1 MYKLKREWG
10 VFSDFNRV
18 IDWFWY
24 SKYTDRA
31 VYIDWHDG
39 STNLFEEIFYQKYSN
54 GDSYTLTHN
63 FVEREHNF
71 DFTNGI
77 ENRRNSISFY
87 KKYTGNWPDT
97 HGSYFYCTSEVYKE
111 PEFLSLRNELNG
123 VFNEFLKFKPQF
135 FQKNE
140 KVLLRNNFK
149 EEKILG
155 VHLRWPGHYYI
166 DRSYGTKIEE
176 TMSSEDFYTLNAE
189 HVIEYFVNNNFDLIY
204 LATDCRI
211 YSEILNQ
218 KLPNKIIQIPYDR
231 IDTDWQTKLEKHDT
245 LTEINNIFLDVY
257 NLSNCNHFISAAGN
271 ITFGVCVFN
280 PILSYHL
287 YPILEN
293 AYSG

>member
-10 VFSDFNRV
+10 VFSDFNRI

-24 SKYTDRA
+24 SKYTGCPIY
-31 VYIDWHDG
+31 VDWTDG
-39 STNLFEEIFYQKYSN
+39 DINLFEKIFYQKYSN
-54 GDSYTLTHN
+54 GDNYTLTYN
-63 FVEREHNF
+63 FVEREDNF
-71 DFTNGI
+71 QYSHGI
-77 ENRRNSISFY
+77 ENRRNSIPFY
-87 KKYTGNWPDT
+87 KKYTGNRPDT
-97 HGSYFYCTSEVYKE
+97 YGSYFYCTAEVYKE
-111 PEFLSLRNELNG
+111 PEFIILRKELNG
-123 VFNEFLKFKPQF
+123 VFNEFLKFKTEF
-135 FQKNE
+135 FEKNE
-140 KVLLRNNFK
+140 KIILRNNFK
-149 EEKILG
+149 NEKILG

-166 DRSYGTKIEE
+166 GGAYSTKIEE
-176 TMSSEDFYTLNAE
+176 TITSQNFYELNAN
-189 HVIEYFVNNNFDLIY
+189 HVIEYFINNNFDLIY
-204 LATDCRI
+204 LATDCQI

-231 IDTDWQTKLEKHDT
+231 VNEDWHIKLQKHDN

-280 PILSYHL
+280 TNLSYHL